1 MPTYDVHARRNLVA
15 TTAFSFVAGW
25 VDTLGYLALGLFT
38 THVTG
43 NFVLMFVGVDKPD
56 PALLG
61 KVLSIPV
68 FIIVAACCSLAA
80 TWRGSPGRDAIRAL
94 QAVQV
99 ALLGAF
105 MLAGVSIGAP
115 PQGTSSLP
123 LLVGMVGVAAM
134 AVQNAVNR
142 LGVPP
147 GPSTTV
153 MTVNLSQVAV
163 DVARLASRP
172 ADDKV
177 RARLR
182 LQLPAVV
189 AFAIGCAGGAG
200 GYALA
205 KYWALAVPAAIVA
218 VLAWFG

>member
-1 MPTYDVHARRNLVA
+1 MVADLQARRNLVA
-15 TTAFSFVAGW
+15 TTAYSFVAGW

-43 NFVLMFVGVDKPD
+43 NFVLMFVGVNRTGE
-56 PALLG
+56 LG

-68 FIIVAACCSLAA
+68 FVSIAACCSLAV
-80 TWRGSPGRDAIRAL
+80 TWRGAPGRGAVRAL
-94 QAVQV
+94 QAAQA
-99 ALLGAF
+99 ALLAAF
-105 MLAGVSIGAP
+105 MLAGAWVGAP
-115 PQGTSSLP
+115 QPGTSSLP

-163 DVARLASRP
+163 DVARLARSP
-172 ADDKV
+172 ADHTV
-177 RARLR
+177 RERLR
-182 LQLPAVV
+182 LHLPAVV

-205 KYWALAVPAAIVA
+205 
-218 VLAWFG
+218 

>member
-1 MPTYDVHARRNLVA
+1 MPITDLEARRNLVA
-15 TTAFSFVAGW
+15 TSAYSFVAGW

-43 NFVLMFVGVDKPD
+43 NFVLMFVAVNRPGE
-56 PALLG
+56 LG

-68 FIIVAACCSLAA
+68 FVIVAACCSLAA
-80 TWRGSPGRDAIRAL
+80 TRRGSPGRGAVRTL
-94 QAVQV
+94 QAAQV
-99 ALLGAF
+99 ALLAAF
-105 MLAGVSIGAP
+105 MLAGAWVGARQP
-115 PQGTSSLP
+115 GTSSLP

-163 DVARLASRP
+163 DLARLASSP
-172 ADDKV
+172 ADARV
-177 RARLR
+177 RERLR
-182 LQLPAVV
+182 SQLPAVV

-205 KYWALAVPAAIVA
+205 KYWALAVPAVIVA
-218 VLAWFG
+218 TLAGIG

>member
-1 MPTYDVHARRNLVA
+1 MPMDVRARCNLVA

-43 NFVLMFVGVDKPD
+43 NFVLMFVGVDTRD
-56 PALLG
+56 PALFG

-68 FIIVAACCSLAA
+68 FVIVAAGCSMAA
-80 TWRGSPGRDAIRAL
+80 SWRGAPGRGAIRAL
-94 QAVQV
+94 QVMQV
-99 ALLGAF
+99 VLLAAF
-105 MLAGVSIGAP
+105 MLAGAAIGARQ
-115 PQGTSSLP
+115 QGRWSLP

-163 DVARLASRP
+163 DVARFASRS
-172 ADDKV
+172 ADQKV
-177 RARLR
+177 RERLH

-205 KYWALAVPAAIVA
+205 KYWALAVPVLIVA
-218 VLAWFG
+218 VLAVIA

>member
-1 MPTYDVHARRNLVA
+1 MPIADLRDRRNLVA

-43 NFVLMFVGVDKPD
+43 NFVLMFVSVDTRD

-68 FIIVAACCSLAA
+68 FVIVAAGCSMAA
-80 TWRGSPGRDAIRAL
+80 NWHGAPARGAIRAL
-94 QAVQV
+94 QVMQV
-99 ALLGAF
+99 VLLAAF
-105 MLAGVSIGAP
+105 MLAGAAIGT
-115 PQGTSSLP
+115 PQQGRWSLP

-163 DVARLASRP
+163 DVARLVSRS
-172 ADDKV
+172 ADQKV
-177 RARLR
+177 RERLHS
-182 LQLPAVV
+182 QLPAVV

-205 KYWALAVPAAIVA
+205 KYWALAVPAVIVA
-218 VLAWFG
+218 TLAGIG